1 MTRNEIAQ
9 VASPAFAMSC
19 DLVAG
24 HGRNDC
30 NLAEAWLRELFA
42 RPFHK
47 YSRPS
52 RTDMRGVRRAS
63 VSEEGGPWGK
73 HGFPH
78 GATAPDAREAV

>member
-1 MTRNEIAQ
+1 MTRNLAVIIRNQ
-9 VASPAFAMSC
+9 VSTWLQSY
-19 DLVAG
+19 
-24 HGRNDC
+24 RKDC
-30 NLAEAWLRELFA
+30 NLAEARLRELLA

-78 GATAPDAREAV
+78 GASAPEAREAA